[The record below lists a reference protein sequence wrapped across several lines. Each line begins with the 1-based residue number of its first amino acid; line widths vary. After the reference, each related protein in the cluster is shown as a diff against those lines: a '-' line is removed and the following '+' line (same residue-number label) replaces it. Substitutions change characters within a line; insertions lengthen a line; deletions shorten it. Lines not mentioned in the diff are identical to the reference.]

1 MYDEHKLT
9 VKEEKFCQ
17 EYIKDF
23 NATQAAIR
31 AKYSKSSAKQIG
43 YENLT
48 KPYLKNRIAELS
60 DLIDM
65 TEGEIKNRFTSI
77 ARTDMKDYLV
87 KKTTTYTPQEEV
99 GLKELIKRLKAEI
112 DFEDDYALEVNL
124 KGDELKAHVK
134 DQEYRRRQAIRY
146 KLELKRNP
154 KAFRIIDGKTVLVE
168 TAELDIVK
176 VLDDKERG
184 VIKSIKHTKDG
195 IQIEPYAADVALNT
209 LAKFKGMIIDKV
221 QSEVVNVPLMTVDPL
236 SDIEDATT
244 NDSAS

>member
-1 MYDEHKLT
+1 MAENQKFT
-9 VKEEKFCQ
+9 AKEEKFCH

-31 AKYSKSSAKQIG
+31 AKYSKASAKEIG

-48 KPYLKNRIAELS
+48 KPHIKNRIDELS

-65 TEGEIKNRFTSI
+65 KEGEIKNRFTSI

-87 KKTTTYTPQEEV
+87 KKTETYTPKEEV
-99 GLKELIKRLKAEI
+99 GLKELIKRIKAEI

-124 KGDELKAHVK
+124 KGDELKQHVK
-134 DQEYRRRQAIRY
+134 EQEYRRRQAIRY

-154 KAFRIIDGKTVLVE
+154 KAFRIVDGKTILIE

-195 IQIEPYAADVALNT
+195 IQIEPYAADAALNT
-209 LAKFKGMIIDKV
+209 LAKFKGMIVDKV
-221 QSEVVNVPLMTVDPL
+221 ATEIINVPLMTVDPL
-236 SDIEDATT
+236 SNIEDATT
-244 NDSAS
+244 DHSAS